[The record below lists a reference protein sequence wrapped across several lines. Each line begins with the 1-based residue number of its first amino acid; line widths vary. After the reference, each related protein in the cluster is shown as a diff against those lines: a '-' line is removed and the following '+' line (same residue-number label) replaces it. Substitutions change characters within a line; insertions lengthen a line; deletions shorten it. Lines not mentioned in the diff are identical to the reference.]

1 MIHSSEYEIPFKQI
15 YVNILIDYSYFIC
28 DENKLNNM
36 NWISNYFC
44 IKWFRNSLFNT
55 LISDEKFKII
65 LKIYLKIII
74 LIK

>member
-36 NWISNYFC
+36 
-44 IKWFRNSLFNT
+44 
-55 LISDEKFKII
+55 
-65 LKIYLKIII
+65 YLDFQ
-74 LIK
+74 LLLY